1 MKEVSPNRK
10 RKSQPAR
17 GIDTDVL
24 KPVPRI
30 DAVYLRNASHIVECC
45 VIESLQGIVLD
56 ELVKAARTGAY
67 EAALSVSGLCER
79 FEQPVCVRSAGL
91 SIVKFL
97 QSRGIQARVGK
108 GQTSRGGFG
117 IEIIIVEATWREGVE

>member
-10 RKSQPAR
+10 RKPQPAR
-17 GIDTDVL
+17 GIDTEVL

-30 DAVYLRNASHIVECC
+30 DAAYLRNASHIVECC

-67 EAALSVSGLCER
+67 EAALNVTNLCDR
-79 FEQPVCVRSAGL
+79 FTHPVCEVSAAK
-91 SIVKFL
+91 SIVRFL
-97 QSRGIQARVGK
+97 QGRGIAARAGK
-108 GQTSRGGFG
+108 GHTSRGGFG
-117 IEIIIVEATWREGVE
+117 MEIIIVEATWREVAQ

>member
-1 MKEVSPNRK
+1 MRSPRK
-10 RKSQPAR
+10 AGAAAAR
-17 GIDTDVL
+17 TIEADVL

-30 DAVYLRNASHIVECC
+30 DAAYLRNASTIVEVC
-45 VIESLQGIVLD
+45 VLESLQGIVLD

-67 EAALSVSGLCER
+67 EAALNVTGLCDR
-79 FEQPVCVRSAGL
+79 FEQPVCERSAGL

-97 QSRGIQARVGK
+97 QGLGIQARVGK

-117 IEIIIVEATWREGVE
+117 MEIIIVEATWREGAE